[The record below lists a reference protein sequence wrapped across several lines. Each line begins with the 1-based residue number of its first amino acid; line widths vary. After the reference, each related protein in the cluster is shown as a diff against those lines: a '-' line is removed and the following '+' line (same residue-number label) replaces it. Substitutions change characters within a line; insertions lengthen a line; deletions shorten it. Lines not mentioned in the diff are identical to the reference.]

1 MHWESGQCVDH
12 FITNPKLPRTLHIKL
27 KHNYA
32 CISPCAVIYMQG
44 GMFSLKSEP
53 CACIMY
59 FIEGE
64 ENPKLQTN
72 SEGSSKVAPDRL
84 ESTSEIIDGKLV
96 W

>member
-1 MHWESGQCVDH
+1 
-12 FITNPKLPRTLHIKL
+12 
-27 KHNYA
+27 
-32 CISPCAVIYMQG
+32 
-44 GMFSLKSEP
+44 
-53 CACIMY
+53 MY

-96 W
+96 WELCNLEFKIQVPHFNFFFHAVPLESQS

>member
-1 MHWESGQCVDH
+1 
-12 FITNPKLPRTLHIKL
+12 
-27 KHNYA
+27 
-32 CISPCAVIYMQG
+32 
-44 GMFSLKSEP
+44 
-53 CACIMY
+53 MY